1 MSKKK
6 IKTKSKRVTCHK
18 RYKILRK
25 VREHHRKLRKEAKKN
40 VSHHKRRDPGVPNS
54 LPFKDEILKHVEEIK
69 ATSNEVRMFNLINAG
84 KSNEGAASKER
95 HFSSSLYKETENL
108 INECDVI
115 LEVLDARDPLGT
127 RGLEIE
133 EKVNAAKKRLVLLLN
148 KIDLIPRANLQLW
161 LNYLRQWYTV
171 LPFKANTQKQ
181 STNLSRGNIP
191 WNIDVSLKSKEQTSK
206 GMGVDELMSLLAN
219 YSRSSRDSK
228 ENTRMPI
235 TVGVIG
241 LPNTGKSAIINTLK
255 RQKVCMSS
263 NVPGLTRQCQRVRL
277 DKNIFLVD
285 SPGIVTCKSSD
296 TAELVLKNCLKP
308 ESLPDPIP
316 AVEAILRR
324 CSKHQ
329 MMSKYNLGDYAD
341 TTAFLVQLA
350 HRLGRLKKGGVPNTT
365 MAARAV
371 ISDWIT
377 GKLTYCTQPPE
388 CPSATSEMDGDI
400 GSSENF
406 ENDLPTD
413 ITLD

>member
-1 MSKKK
+1 K
-6 IKTKSKRVTCHK
+6 
-18 RYKILRK
+18 
-25 VREHHRKLRKEAKKN
+25 
-40 VSHHKRRDPGVPNS
+40 DPGVPNS

-69 ATSNEVRMFNLINAG
+69 ATSNEVRVFNLMNAG
-84 KSNEGAASKER
+84 KPNEGTAPKER
-95 HFSSSLYKETENL
+95 HFSSSLYRETENL

-127 RGLEIE
+127 RELEIE
-133 EKVNAAKKRLVLLLN
+133 GKVNAAKKRLVLLLN

-161 LNYLRQWYTV
+161 LNYLRQWFTV

-181 STNLSRGNIP
+181 SNNLSHGNIP
-191 WNIDVSLKSKEQTSK
+191 WNIDVSMKSKEQSSK

-219 YSRSSRDSK
+219 YSRTSRDSK

-263 NVPGLTRQCQRVRL
+263 NVPGLTRQCQRVKL
-277 DKNIFLVD
+277 DKNIFLID

-308 ESLPDPIP
+308 ESLPDPVP

-377 GKLTYCTQPPE
+377 PHKLQEQRDLFTVTTPQ
-388 CPSATSEMDGDI
+388 GDY
-400 GSSENF
+400 F
-406 ENDLPTD
+406 
-413 ITLD
+413 